1 MKKVLLVSVLLLSFF
16 LTSVSAFAD
25 YKIVHAPYNSKY
37 YEGKTFKIISIALWS
52 QGNWRLEMETVEGE
66 SLLEVVVDN
75 RPNSGDLLKMEGTRL
90 VKIAGEKVSKKPDP
104 PVEPIAPAK
113 RRGYAEKIKPDT
125 DAQSY
130 MERPSTITKINRE
143 NGNVD
148 LELDEGKVIYIEVYD
163 VGKLRV
169 CDRVR
174 IAKDMLLVKISDNVE
189 KTIPASEKPSDP
201 AAEIK
206 AWQSSLECY
215 MNKPLI
221 ITEIGMEPFVARRM
235 EKTFGVNLEAEGVG
249 IIFKIDVDSASK
261 LRVGDRVMFD
271 DDKMLFILSSHKK

>member
-1 MKKVLLVSVLLLSFF
+1 MKKVLLLSVLLFSFF
-16 LTSVSAFAD
+16 LTPISAFAD
-25 YKIVHAPYNSKY
+25 HKIVHAPYNAKY
-37 YEGKTFKIISIALWS
+37 YEGKTFKIISIGLWS
-52 QGNWRLEMETVEGE
+52 QGNWHLQMETVEGE
-66 SLLEVVVDN
+66 SLLEVVVDK
-75 RPNSGDLLKMEGTRL
+75 RPNSSDLLKMEGTSL
-90 VKIAGEKVSKKPDP
+90 VKVAGEKVSKKPAP

-125 DAQSY
+125 DAQSH
-130 MERPSTITKINRE
+130 MGRPSTITKINRE

-148 LELDEGKVIYIEVYD
+148 LELDDGKVIYIEVYD

-174 IAKDMLLVKISDNVE
+174 IEKDMLLVKISDNVE
-189 KTIPASEKPSDP
+189 KTIPTSEKPSDP

-215 MNKPLI
+215 MSKPLI

-235 EKTFGVNLEAEGVG
+235 EKTFGVKLEAEGVG

-271 DDKMLFILSSHKK
+271 DDKMLFVLSSHKK